1 MTDTAPAGWNQRIR
15 RGLPFAPGTDG
26 ERFEAIVTRHHQH
39 YQLNLSTFEVFYR
52 RTDGRYDQPA
62 WLELP
67 DMVRERIVIAMKVD
81 ATSGAD
87 IA

>member
-15 RGLPFAPGTDG
+15 RNLPFAPGTDG
-26 ERFEAIVTRHHQH
+26 DRFELIVTRHHQR
-39 YQLNLSTFEVFYR
+39 YQLNLSTLEVFHQ
-52 RTDGRYDQPA
+52 TQDGRWDQPA

-67 DMVRERIVIAMKVD
+67 DVVRERIVLAMKVD